1 VYRIGGAWP
10 PITGRHSVS
19 SVRSAR
25 GIGEILM
32 TTRKSSI
39 PQAAGVEAEGNVP
52 LTPEQIV
59 EQLRSLRQHIPD
71 FGPLSPAD
79 ALSRRRAA
87 NVHVELVKGAINSVG
102 ASSYLEGAIGKGAEV
117 LRVEKADEA
126 RWSAVEDELATM
138 HKGVAAANLSRRYRL
153 GITALQTYAIARQ
166 LVRQEEHADLL
177 PHVEAMK
184 RASKF
189 GRRRRVQAPAVQPDS
204 PAPAKQ

>member
-1 VYRIGGAWP
+1 
-10 PITGRHSVS
+10 
-19 SVRSAR
+19 
-25 GIGEILM
+25 M
-32 TTRKSSI
+32 TTKKSSI
-39 PQAAGVEAEGNVP
+39 PQAAAVEAEGTVP

-59 EQLRSLRQHIPD
+59 EQLRILRQHIPD

-102 ASSYLEGAIGKGAEV
+102 ASAFLEGAIGKDADALRAEN
-117 LRVEKADEA
+117 ADES

-138 HKGVAAANLSRRYRL
+138 HKGVASANLSRRYRL

-166 LVRQEEHADLL
+166 LVRQDEHADLL

-189 GRRRRVQAPAVQPDS
+189 GRRRRVQVPEQAPARPLVQS
-204 PAPAKQ
+204 